1 MNCITKSAAVLSL
14 VLVMCC
20 SCDPLDMSK
29 IKVGP
34 GNTVS
39 WEDAKTIIKD
49 GNVKTVFQSHAL
61 RVKITL
67 ASGTSYQTTEPEID
81 DVIEWLEKCGK
92 RDSVGIMTE

>member
-1 MNCITKSAAVLSL
+1 MTSITRSAALLSL
-14 VLVMCC
+14 VLALCGSC
-20 SCDPLDMSK
+20 SELDMST

-34 GNTVS
+34 DNTVS

-61 RVKITL
+61 QVKITM
-67 ASGTSYQTTEPEID
+67 ASGTRYQTTEPEID

-92 RDSVGIMTE
+92 RDSVGIITE